1 MKTNEDRGIKNV
13 LLTKQDKSEIN
24 IKGEQIVSA
33 SDVIKENHEQVSKTL
48 FWVYTLIL
56 YKDKLEQ
63 DTVDSLLDA
72 DFGISQIKVVY
83 DDGTEERLTY
93 FGGKEKS
100 KELTKV
106 YCDDEFIEI
115 RIESNEKG
123 SN

>member
-1 MKTNEDRGIKNV
+1 MNKKNNERDIKELSLNS
-13 LLTKQDKSEIN
+13 TIN
-24 IKGEQIVSA
+24 IKGEQIATA
-33 SDVIKENHEQVSKTL
+33 SDVIKENREQMSKIL

-63 DTVDSLLDA
+63 DTVDKLLDA

-93 FGGKEKS
+93 FDGEEKS

-106 YCDDEFIEI
+106 FCDDKFIEI
-115 RIESNEKG
+115 VIESNKKG
-123 SN
+123 SI

>member
-33 SDVIKENHEQVSKTL
+33 SDVIKENHEQMSKTL

-63 DTVDSLLDA
+63 DTVDKLLDA
-72 DFGISQIKVVY
+72 DFCISQIKVVY
-83 DDGTEERLTY
+83 DNGTEERLTY
-93 FGGKEKS
+93 FAGKEKS

-106 YCDDEFIEI
+106 YCDDKFIEI
-115 RIESNEKG
+115 RIEPNEKG